1 MKTSGS
7 SFPVHEAERVFLQ
20 KAWWLFPLG
29 GALASLAFGGPFWA
43 WVHGQPVVLHW
54 GALWS
59 GRALAGALAFGAV
72 PAAWAWGLRIRPKR
86 WMAMV
91 AVAVILAGAE
101 WLLQR
106 PGMQAALWLA
116 ARARLAPDQVFM
128 REVCYVRLEE
138 ASGRRPEAPAIV
150 LVGSSQVLNGVDER
164 LLGELLHPTPVIR
177 RAMFGMSPLKAM
189 AMQSWMPFRPGDICV
204 QYLSEFDFTNQEAFP
219 FSWFRP
225 YASWRTV
232 PAVLGS
238 LSRETRIRHWRGV
251 MDTLTAAT
259 TEWWRAR
266 DFIRRIVF
274 RFQAGQPEPAAPVAP
289 GDPAGAAEQ
298 ARGELV
304 FADAEWAAFRRFAE
318 QLKAGQVVLVVFEGE
333 VNPALD
339 SEPRRRVRQAVR
351 ARLEEFLADGYGRYV
366 SREEQGLDL
375 GPEDWRDMTHL
386 SQSGREKLTRRMA
399 RELAAN

>member
-1 MKTSGS
+1 MTTSMPS
-7 SFPVHEAERVFLQ
+7 RVREAERAFLR
-20 KAWWLFPLG
+20 KAGWLFPVL

-43 WVHGQPVVLHW
+43 WVDGQPVVLHW
-54 GALWS
+54 GSLWS

-86 WMAMV
+86 WMVMLAT
-91 AVAVILAGAE
+91 AGILIGAE
-101 WLLQR
+101 GLLQR

-138 ASGRRPEAPAIV
+138 AAGRRPEAPAVV

-164 LLGELLHPTPVIR
+164 LLGDWLHPTPVIR

-189 AMQSWMPFRPGDICV
+189 AMRSWMPFRPGDVCV

-232 PAVLGS
+232 PDVLGS
-238 LSRETRIRHWRGV
+238 LSWGIRIRHWREV

-274 RFQAGQPEPAAPVAP
+274 RFQAGPPEPAAPAAP
-289 GDPAGAAEQ
+289 VGPAAAAAQ

-304 FADAEWAAFRRFAE
+304 FADAEWAAFRRLAD
-318 QLKAGQVVLVVFEGE
+318 QLKAGGVALVVFEGE

-339 SEPRRRVRQAVR
+339 SEPRRRAREAVR
-351 ARLEEFLADGYGRYV
+351 KRLQDFLSDGYGRYV
-366 SREEQGLDL
+366 SREEQALGL

-386 SQSGREKLTRRMA
+386 SRSGRGKLTRRMA
-399 RELAAN
+399 RELAPD